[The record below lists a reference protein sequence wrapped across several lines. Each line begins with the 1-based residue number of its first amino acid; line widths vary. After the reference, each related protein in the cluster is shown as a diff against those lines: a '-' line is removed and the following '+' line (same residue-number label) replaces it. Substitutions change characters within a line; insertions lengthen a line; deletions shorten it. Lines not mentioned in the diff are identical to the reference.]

1 MISLQENVRGMG
13 KLFGTDGLR
22 GTAGNYP
29 LDNATVELLGRILY
43 FLFTDQKFEP
53 VLIIGRDTR
62 ESGPGIAASLSRGFR
77 RSGGKVRDGGILPTP
92 AIAYLAR
99 SERNFA
105 VSITASHNPSADNG
119 IKLFGPDGQKI
130 SEQTEL
136 EIEPYLLGEK
146 SFVRES
152 TGVEGE
158 NVQEANEFQSKYFH
172 HLVHDFF
179 PDLDLHGISIVL
191 DCANGAFYDLGPSI
205 LRKMGAT
212 VHALNTSPD
221 GKNINHNCGSLYP
234 NVVAEALHQ
243 NGFDCGFTFDG
254 DGDRCLA
261 ANHREMYDGDF
272 ILGASARYLNS
283 RSQLKKKMVVGTSM
297 TNLGLEAFLNQQN
310 ISLIRVPVGDKYVLE
325 KLKEEDLSLGGEQ
338 SGHIIYMNDTHI
350 GDGLVTALQ
359 VLRIYKNSGKKFAEI
374 FEGIRRYPQTLQNIS
389 VKNKPELNT
398 IAGVPEKIKAIEE
411 ELASKGRI
419 VVRYSGTEM
428 LARVMIEGPD
438 QSQIDKMANE
448 LIEILKAQIG

>member
-1 MISLQENVRGMG
+1 MG

-43 FLFTDQKFEP
+43 FHFTEKHLNP

-62 ESGPGIAASLSRGFR
+62 ESGPTIAAALARGFCR
-77 RSGGKVRDGGILPTP
+77 AGGQVRDGGILPTP

-105 VSITASHNPSADNG
+105 VAITASHNPSADNG
-119 IKLFGPDGQKI
+119 IKIFGTDGLKL

-146 SFVRES
+146 SFVRDNGS
-152 TGVEGE
+152 PQGE
-158 NVQEANEFQSKYFH
+158 TCAEEQAFRKKYFD
-172 HLVHDFF
+172 HLVNDFF
-179 PDLDLHGISIVL
+179 PDLDLSGMSLVV
-191 DCANGAFYDLGPSI
+191 DCANGAFYDLAPAI

-212 VHALNTSPD
+212 VHPLNTNPD
-221 GKNINHNCGSLYP
+221 GKNINYNCGSLYP
-234 NVVAEALHQ
+234 EVVTQELRK

-254 DGDRCLA
+254 DGDRCLSA
-261 ANHREMYDGDF
+261 DHTDMYDGDF
-272 ILGASARYLNS
+272 ILGAAARYLNS
-283 RSQLKKKMVVGTSM
+283 RSQLKKNKVVGTSM
-297 TNLGLEAFLNQQN
+297 TNLGLDAFLRRQN
-310 ISLIRVPVGDKYVLE
+310 IELIRVPVGDKYVLE

-338 SGHIIYMNDTHI
+338 SGHIIFMNDSFI

-359 VLRIYKNSGKKFAEI
+359 VLRMYKNSGTSFSGI
-374 FEGIRRYPQTLQNIS
+374 FEGIKRYPQVLIS
-389 VKNKPELNT
+389 VPVKSKPELQT
-398 IAGVPEKIKAIEE
+398 VAGVSEKIELIER
-411 ELASKGRI
+411 ELAEAGRI

-428 LARVMIEGPD
+428 LARVMLEGPD
-438 QSQIDKMANE
+438 QTQIEKMASE
-448 LIEILKAQIG
+448 LCKILESQLG